1 MVTTVSIDNF
11 VAAETARMFDG
22 TLMTTGGV
30 NRWTHYRE
38 PVAMDAQTVIRMNRD
53 TLYSG
58 AIVDISEGA
67 TVTLPDTGDRYMSVM
82 VVNEDHYINRIFH
95 DAGTYH
101 LTVDEFDT
109 PWVAVV
115 MRVFIDPN
123 DPADLAIVHDLQD
136 QLTIEA
142 ASAKPYIHE
151 AYDEESRKLTHGLI
165 LELAKGVPDS
175 TSTFGTKETV
185 NPLRHLTGAASG
197 WGGMPEYEAFY
208 LLKTEPRPVGDYTM
222 TIKDVPF
229 DGFWSVAIYNR
240 DGFFEENEYDSYG
253 ANNLTA
259 VADEDGTVTL
269 NLSPDGEGLTNH
281 IHVMDGWNY
290 AFRVYRP
297 RPEVVDGTWT
307 APKPVR
313 TG

>member
-1 MVTTVSIDNF
+1 MAATVSIDNF

-22 TLMTTGGV
+22 TLMTTGRV
-30 NRWTHYRE
+30 NRWAHYRE

-58 AIVDISEGA
+58 AIVDISKGA

-95 DAGTYH
+95 DAGTYD

-109 PWVAVV
+109 SWVAVV
-115 MRVFIDPN
+115 ARIFVDPN
-123 DPADLAIVHDLQD
+123 DPADLSIVHDLQD
-136 QLTIEA
+136 QLVVEA
-142 ASAKPYIHE
+142 GSARPYMHE
-151 AYDEESRKLTHGLI
+151 VYDEESRNLTHGLI

-208 LLKTEPRPVGDYTM
+208 LLETEPRPVGNYTM

-253 ANNLTA
+253 TNNVTA
-259 VADEDGTVTL
+259 VANEDGTVTL
-269 NLSPDGEGLTNH
+269 NLSPDGEGLINH
-281 IHVMDGWNY
+281 LHVMDGWNY

-297 RPEVVDGTWT
+297 REEVVNGTWT
-307 APKPVR
+307 APKPVP
-313 TG
+313 TS